1 MPQSLKCNSIKHFRR
16 MSMKK
21 ILSVSLATVLVAS
34 TLPSLSF
41 AATNVGQGEVSS
53 IAPADH
59 AKNVDRNAVLEAVI
73 KDPNGSSLKTVDF
86 MEGFTYDYA
95 SSNNV
100 NGFFGTSDSDPLTSP
115 LGGTAFTDSNKGE
128 AAVADGNYAVTDA
141 QGAYPYHRFEVD
153 VSKHLEA
160 GNEIELSWQGKTSAE
175 GKLILSAWDYTAG
188 KWVVLEDETANQGG
202 NIVFSKVLADSKFF
216 QNGKVQ
222 AMVHD
227 AAASKDA
234 VVDNSKFTMAW
245 FTDTQFYAAEKPEVW
260 TSMTNWMI
268 EEYSKGRFGY
278 VINSGDLV
286 NISTDL
292 DQWAVADENLTRM
305 DEANI
310 PYGVMAGNRDVVNQD
325 TMEIDYTNFWTYA
338 GKDRYEGKPW
348 YGEQMDN
355 NRNHYDLFSFG
366 AHDFIILYL
375 GYGKVREDETIQWT
389 NQMLA
394 KHSDKNAILVVHNY
408 LSPGG
413 YRSQDGTYIFDNVV
427 RKSPNVKMVLG
438 GHYFGADREI
448 RTVTDPDGTTREIL
462 EVLSNYQGKDGAEG
476 YMRLLTFDPA
486 TDTVDFDTYSPYHDD
501 YNYFEDGSD
510 DFTEGYKLEP
520 TEAVEVP
527 AVRQIAT
534 DYIAV
539 NVFTD
544 DVIGS
549 VSNLASGNKASV
561 EWNELEPLTQYF
573 WYVNITNA
581 SDQKKTSKIYRFTT
595 NDAAL
600 PEPGEPDPD
609 EPIES
614 SFPDII
620 GTKYEWALDEIE
632 AMVARGIITGQE
644 DGTFKPGNS
653 IQRQHVALMFTKA
666 IDLNKVVPPTPFAD
680 VPKTS
685 RFYDEIMA
693 VQEAGIFVGNQNKFY
708 PIEKMTRAEMAKVLV
723 VAFDIEL
730 TGTHPF
736 TDVPANH
743 WAAKYIGPLYSS
755 GITAGKSKT
764 IFDLNG
770 EVSRA
775 EFAAFMYR
783 ALEYKEKNQ

>member
-1 MPQSLKCNSIKHFRR
+1 
-16 MSMKK
+16 MKK

-41 AATNVGQGEVSS
+41 AATNVGQGEVTNVV
-53 IAPADH
+53 PADN
-59 AKNVDRNAVLEAVI
+59 ATNVDRNAVLEAVI
-73 KDPNGSSLKTVDF
+73 KDPNGASLKTVDF

-95 SSNNV
+95 SSNAINSFYGV
-100 NGFFGTSDSDPLTSP
+100 SDSDPLTSP
-115 LGGTAFTDSNKGE
+115 LGGSAFTDSHKAN
-128 AAVADGNYAVTDA
+128 AAFADGKFAVTDA
-141 QGAYPYHRFEVD
+141 EGAYPFHRFEVD
-153 VSKHLEA
+153 VSKHLES
-160 GNEIELSWQGKTSAE
+160 GNEIELNWQGKTLAK
-175 GKLILSAWDYTAG
+175 GKLILSAWDYTAS
-188 KWVVLEDETANQGG
+188 KWVVLEEETANQGG
-202 NIVFSKVLADSKFF
+202 NIAFSKVVADSKFF
-216 QNGKVQ
+216 QNGKMQ

-227 AAASKDA
+227 AAPAPEA

-245 FTDTQFYAAEKPEVW
+245 FTDTQFYAADKPEVW

-268 EEYSKGRFGY
+268 DEYNKGRFGY

-286 NISTDL
+286 NLSTDL
-292 DQWAVADENLTRM
+292 DQWAVADENLRRM

-325 TMEIDYTNFWTYA
+325 TMEIDYTNFWAYA
-338 GKDRYEGKPW
+338 GKDRYEDRPW

-375 GYGKVREDETIQWT
+375 GYGKVQEDETIQWT

-413 YRSQDGTYIFDNVV
+413 FRSKDGDYIFANVV

-448 RTVTDPDGTTREIL
+448 RTVTDPDGTTREVL

-486 TDTVDFDTYSPYHDD
+486 TDTVDFDTFSPYYND
-501 YNYFEDGSD
+501 YNYFEGDSD

-534 DYIAV
+534 DYVAV

-549 VSNLASGNKASV
+549 VSNIPSGNKASV

-573 WYVNITNA
+573 WYINITNT
-581 SDQKKTSKIYRFTT
+581 SDQKRTSEIYKFTT

-600 PEPGEPDPD
+600 PDPEEPEEPGDPDPE
-609 EPIES
+609 EPIEPT
-614 SFPDII
+614 FPDIV
-620 GTKYEWALDEIE
+620 GTNYEWALEEIE
-632 AMVARGIITGQE
+632 AMVARGIITGHE
-644 DGTFKPGNS
+644 NGTFQPGNS
-653 IQRQHVALMFTKA
+653 IERQHVALMFTRA
-666 IDLNKVVPPTPFAD
+666 IDLNKVVAPTPFTD
-680 VPKTS
+680 VPTTL
-685 RFYDEIMA
+685 RYYDEIMA
-693 VQEAGIFVGNQNKFY
+693 VQQAGIVEGYQNKFRPY
-708 PIEKMTRAEMAKVLV
+708 GKMTRAEMAKVLV
-723 VAFDIEL
+723 VAFDLDEG
-730 TGTHPF
+730 GTHPF
-736 TDVPANH
+736 TDVPSNH
-743 WAAKYIGPLYSS
+743 WAAEYIGPLFAA
-755 GITAGKSKT
+755 GITEGTGNNKFSLEK
-764 IFDLNG
+764 
-770 EVSRA
+770 EVDRA
-775 EFAAFMYR
+775 EFATFMYR
-783 ALEYKEKNQ
+783 ALKYKENN